1 MNEYDEDV
9 LYPAQSSDTD
19 DFSPEETKFLI
30 SMMVWSFSRLISYY
44 HCPFE
49 WKQKYLVGKSG
60 TSSSF
65 AQFGGYVHKIIEL
78 YFKDK
83 LSLFELPIYYEDH
96 YSEKVDME
104 FPRNN
109 FVDLAE
115 KYYEQGLDYFE
126 NFDMDLSKYEILG
139 VEKEVKF
146 EYEGYKFVGYID
158 LLLKDKEDGKLVIL
172 DHKSANIKFLKNGN
186 ISKKDKEHFEDFKK
200 QLYLYSYAVMEE
212 YGEGSVKALA
222 WNLFRVG
229 TVYEIPWKKKEYK
242 AAMDWAVNTIRTIE
256 QDTEWNVTNELV
268 TAEMDGKYP
277 PFYCT
282 GLCSQRE
289 TCPYKQECIDIFK
302 AANETGYA
310 DESGLMSAT

>member
-30 SMMVWSFSRLISYY
+30 SMMIWSFSRLSSYY
-44 HCPFE
+44 HCPYE
-49 WKQKYLVGKSG
+49 WKMKYLCGKYGIGSAM
-60 TSSSF
+60 
-65 AQFGGYVHKIIEL
+65 AQHGGFVHKIFEL

-96 YSEKVDME
+96 YGEKVNME

-126 NFDMDLSKYEILG
+126 NFDLDLSQYEILG

-146 EYEGYKFVGYID
+146 EYKGYKFVGYID

-186 ISKKDKEHFEDFKK
+186 ISKKDKEHFEEFKK
-200 QLYLYSYAVMEE
+200 QLYLYSHAVMEE
-212 YGEGSVKALA
+212 YGEWSVKALA

-242 AAMDWAVNTIRTIE
+242 AAMDWVVNTIRTIE

-289 TCPYKQECIDIFK
+289 TCSYKQECIEIFK